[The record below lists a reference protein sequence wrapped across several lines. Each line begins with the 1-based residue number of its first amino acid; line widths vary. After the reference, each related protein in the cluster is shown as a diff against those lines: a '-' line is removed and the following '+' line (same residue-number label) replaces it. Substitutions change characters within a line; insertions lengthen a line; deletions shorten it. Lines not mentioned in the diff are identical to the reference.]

1 MFERQKYKISQVKHS
16 KQVRYLRIW
25 MKQHKPNI
33 TSCNKNM
40 ESISFQHCV
49 MFYLL
54 YTVVNKI
61 ACDSVVDKLQ
71 QQLLLENNI

>member
-1 MFERQKYKISQVKHS
+1 
-16 KQVRYLRIW
+16 
-25 MKQHKPNI
+25 
-33 TSCNKNM
+33 
-40 ESISFQHCV
+40 